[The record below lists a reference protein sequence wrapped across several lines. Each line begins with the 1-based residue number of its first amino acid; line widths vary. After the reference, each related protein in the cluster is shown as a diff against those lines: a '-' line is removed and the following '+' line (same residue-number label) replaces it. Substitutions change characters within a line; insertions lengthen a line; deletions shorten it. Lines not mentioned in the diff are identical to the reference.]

1 VSFWERFKRKQ
12 QQGLPAPE
20 SEAERGD
27 LREFV
32 YIDDV
37 SVQSLLASRT
47 GAIATDY
54 TDSDTSGTKR
64 TREANA
70 GLKHG
75 PLNVGGKANR
85 EESVGTTAQVV
96 RKSNAQARFKQ
107 LLDAELEGLLLRA
120 TPLVALPGTAESPP
134 GAQVVPSFEQMREQ
148 HHRHVVAEAD
158 IRRGG
163 LFELDIELEAEP
175 IYGVSAAI
183 ASLIALFEQAPELV
197 PEDDRDNIRQVSAVA
212 KMLDQLLAGLVPVRG
227 HAVDYHVLRR
237 GDGDYVIHSSLVAQ
251 LTEEE
256 RVALQPLVVV
266 GVAEQEL
273 FWKDLRRV
281 LFAGYRYTVLARVAV
296 DALPSSWQPIKLL
309 DLVEQVS
316 PELADMLGSASTEV
330 LASLGET
337 TELARTDGARTQ
349 SRRALDQYRDLLAG
363 ELGVELAEAESRC
376 QDLAGAEVSL
386 DREAFRDAAQAVT
399 NQLTAGHEDAPARER
414 LSTLRDEAWRSSLEP
429 EEPERELHA
438 SAPVATERY
447 LNAEFV
453 AIYW

>member
-1 VSFWERFKRKQ
+1 MSLWDRLKRKQ
-12 QQGLPAPE
+12 QQALPAPE

-37 SVQSLLASRT
+37 SVQSLLASRI

-75 PLNVGGKANR
+75 PLNAGGKARR
-85 EESVGTTAQVV
+85 EESAGTTAQVV

-120 TPLVALPGTAESPP
+120 TPPVVLPETAESPP
-134 GAQVVPSFEQMREQ
+134 GGHVVPSFEQMREQ
-148 HHRHVVAEAD
+148 HQRHVVAVAD

-163 LFELDIELEAEP
+163 MFELDIELEAEP
-175 IYGVSAAI
+175 IYGVSVAI
-183 ASLIALFEQAPELV
+183 ASLIALFEQTPEMV

-227 HAVDYHVLRR
+227 RAVDYQVLRR
-237 GDGDYVIHSSLVAQ
+237 GDGDYVIHNSLVAQ
-251 LTEEE
+251 LTDDE
-256 RVALQPLVVV
+256 RGALEPLVVV

-281 LFAGYRYTVLARVAV
+281 LFAGHRYTVLARVAV
-296 DALPSSWQPIKLL
+296 DALPSFWQPIKLV
-309 DLVEQVS
+309 DLVKQVS

-330 LASLGET
+330 LASLGDT
-337 TELARTDGARTQ
+337 TELARTDSERTQ
-349 SRRALDQYRDLLAG
+349 SQRALDRYRELLAG

-376 QDLAGAEVSL
+376 QDLAGAAVHL
-386 DREAFRDAAQAVT
+386 DREAFRDVAQAVT
-399 NQLTAGHEDAPARER
+399 ERLTARSEDVPARER
-414 LSTLRDEAWRSSLEP
+414 LSTLRDEAWRSSLQP
-429 EEPERELHA
+429 EESQRKPETSPRA
-438 SAPVATERY
+438 GIERY

>member
-1 VSFWERFKRKQ
+1 MSFWNRFKRKQ
-12 QQGLPAPE
+12 QQALPAPE
-20 SEAERGD
+20 PEAELGD

-54 TDSDTSGTKR
+54 TDSDTLGNKR

-70 GLKHG
+70 GLKQG
-75 PLNVGGKANR
+75 PVNVGGKANR
-85 EESVGTTAQVV
+85 EESFGTTAQVV

-107 LLDAELEGLLLRA
+107 LLDAELGGLLLRA
-120 TPLVALPGTAESPP
+120 TPPDALPGTAESPP
-134 GAQVVPSFEQMREQ
+134 DAQVVPSFEGMSEQ
-148 HHRHVVAEAD
+148 HQHHVVAGAD
-158 IRRGG
+158 IRRGD
-163 LFELDIELEAEP
+163 LFELEIELEAEP

-183 ASLIALFEQAPELV
+183 ASLSALFEQTPEMV
-197 PEDDRDNIRQVSAVA
+197 PKEDRENIRQVSAVS
-212 KMLDQLLAGLVPVRG
+212 KMLDQLLGRLVPVRG
-227 HAVDYHVLRR
+227 HAVDYQVLRR
-237 GDGDYVIHSSLVAQ
+237 GDGDYVIHNSLVAQ
-251 LTEEE
+251 LPEEE
-256 RVALQPLVVV
+256 RGALQPLVVV

-281 LFAGYRYTVLARVAV
+281 LFAGHRYTVLARVAV
-296 DALPSSWQPIKLL
+296 DALPRSWQPIKLI
-309 DLVEQVS
+309 DLVKQVS
-316 PELADMLGSASTEV
+316 PELADMLGSASTEA

-349 SRRALDQYRDLLAG
+349 SQRALDRYRDLLAG
-363 ELGVELAEAESRC
+363 ELGVELAEAEGRC
-376 QDLAGAEVSL
+376 QDLAVAEASL

-399 NQLTAGHEDAPARER
+399 DRLIARHEYAPSRER
-414 LSTLRDEAWRSSLEP
+414 LSTLRDEAWRSSLEA
-429 EEPERELHA
+429 EAPERALRSKPPA
-438 SAPVATERY
+438 TTERY

>member
-1 VSFWERFKRKQ
+1 MSFWNRAKRKPHQ
-12 QQGLPAPE
+12 ALPAPE

-54 TDSDTSGTKR
+54 TNSNTSGTKR
-64 TREANA
+64 SREANA

-75 PLNVGGKANR
+75 PLNVGGKASR
-85 EESVGTTAQVV
+85 EESAGTTAQVV

-120 TPLVALPGTAESPP
+120 TPPESRPCDAESRE
-134 GAQVVPSFEQMREQ
+134 GAQVVPSFEQMRKQ
-148 HHRHVVAEAD
+148 RHVVAEAH
-158 IRRGG
+158 IRRGD

-183 ASLIALFEQAPELV
+183 ASLIALFEQAPEMV

-212 KMLDQLLAGLVPVRG
+212 KMLDQLLAGLAPVRG
-227 HAVDYHVLRR
+227 RAIDYQVLRR
-237 GDGDYVIHSSLVAQ
+237 GDDDYVIHNSLVAQ
-251 LTEEE
+251 LPDEE
-256 RVALQPLVVV
+256 RGALQPLVVV

-281 LFAGYRYTVLARVAV
+281 LFAGHQYTVLARVAV
-296 DALPSSWQPIKLL
+296 DGLPGSWQPIKLV
-309 DLVEQVS
+309 DLVKQVS
-316 PELADMLGSASTEV
+316 PELADMIGSASTEA
-330 LASLGET
+330 LASLDNG
-337 TELARTDGARTQ
+337 TELAPADGARAQTQ
-349 SRRALDQYRDLLAG
+349 RALDRYRDLLAG

-376 QDLAGAEVSL
+376 QDLAYAEVSI

-399 NQLTAGHEDAPARER
+399 NRLIARPEHFPARER
-414 LSTLRDEAWRSSLEP
+414 LATLRDEAWRSSLEP
-429 EEPERELHA
+429 AEVEREPRV
-438 SAPVATERY
+438 SAPTADERY

>member
-12 QQGLPAPE
+12 QQPQPE
-20 SEAERGD
+20 AARGD

-54 TDSDTSGTKR
+54 TDTDTSGTKR
-64 TREANA
+64 TREANS
-70 GLKHG
+70 GLTHG
-75 PLNVGGKANR
+75 PVTVGAKGTR
-85 EESVGTTAQVV
+85 EESVGATAQVV

-107 LLDAELEGLLLRA
+107 LLDTELEGLLLRA
-120 TPLVALPGTAESPP
+120 TPPDALPGTAGSPP

-148 HHRHVVAEAD
+148 HPRHVAAEAD
-158 IRRGG
+158 IRRGE

-183 ASLIALFEQAPELV
+183 EALIALFEQTPEMV
-197 PEDDRDNIRQVSAVA
+197 PQDDRDNIRQVGAVA
-212 KMLDQLLAGLVPVRG
+212 KMLHQLLGGLVPVRG
-227 HAVDYHVLRR
+227 RAVDYRVLRR
-237 GDGDYVIHSSLVAQ
+237 ADGDYVIHNSLVAQ
-251 LTEEE
+251 LPEEE
-256 RVALQPLVVV
+256 RGALEPLVVV
-266 GVAEQEL
+266 GVTEREL

-281 LFAGYRYTVLARVAV
+281 LFAGHRYTVLARVAV
-296 DALPSSWQPIKLL
+296 DALPSSWQPIKLV
-309 DLVEQVS
+309 DLVKQVS

-330 LASLGET
+330 LTSLGDA
-337 TELARTDGARTQ
+337 TELARADSARTQ
-349 SRRALDQYRDLLAG
+349 SQRALDQYRDLLAA
-363 ELGVELAEAESRC
+363 ELGVELAEAEGRC
-376 QDLAGAEVSL
+376 QDLAGAEPSL

-399 NQLTAGHEDAPARER
+399 SRIIARPEDAPAPEL

-429 EEPERELHA
+429 EETERALQA
-438 SAPVATERY
+438 SAPAATERY